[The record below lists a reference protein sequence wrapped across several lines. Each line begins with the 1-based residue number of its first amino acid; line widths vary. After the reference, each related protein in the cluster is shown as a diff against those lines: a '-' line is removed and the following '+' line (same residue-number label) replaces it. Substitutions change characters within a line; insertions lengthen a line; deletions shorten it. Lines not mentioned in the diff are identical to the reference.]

1 MLKAALNCLM
11 TDEDGSG
18 SGVAE
23 ASKDVK
29 DRSESSP
36 SSVTDLIEYVGAAWY
51 EDTLAEDKST
61 ESSASNRTDSS
72 ELDSE
77 LMNLNEGLASFGVSP
92 ISKYQIQTKGSSLG
106 QKKIR

>member
-1 MLKAALNCLM
+1 MKM
-11 TDEDGSG
+11 
-18 SGVAE
+18 GVAE

-36 SSVTDLIEYVGAAWY
+36 SSVADLNEYVGAAWY
-51 EDTLAEDKST
+51 EDTLAED

-77 LMNLNEGLASFGVSP
+77 LINLNEFIWGITYIQIPDTEKGGELTWSGENQESCRGTVCKNR
-92 ISKYQIQTKGSSLG
+92 SKP
-106 QKKIR
+106 